1 MGGFTPPPAGQY
13 GARPATPTSTE
24 AIIAVVLAILGFTT
38 SCFPLGLIGFY
49 LGARA
54 RKQAREIGE
63 PSGTNATLGLVG
75 MILGGIFGAL
85 YALFWLVYAGIIV
98 IAVVAGATSAP

>member
-1 MGGFTPPPAGQY
+1 VGQY
-13 GARPATPTSTE
+13 GARPSTPTSTE
-24 AIIAVVLAILGFTT
+24 AILALVLAILGFTT

-54 RKQAREIGE
+54 RKQARELGE

-75 MILGGIFGAL
+75 MILGGVFGAL

-98 IAVVAGATSAP
+98 VAVIAGAAASP